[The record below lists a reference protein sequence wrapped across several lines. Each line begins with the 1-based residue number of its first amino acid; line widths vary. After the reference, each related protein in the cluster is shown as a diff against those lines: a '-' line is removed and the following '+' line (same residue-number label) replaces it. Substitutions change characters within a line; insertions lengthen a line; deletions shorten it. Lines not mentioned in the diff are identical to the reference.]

1 MKVVKVVRVER
12 VEKVERDGRKLGS
25 KSLTVKKN
33 KVNLVQNLYI
43 HFLYLK

>member
-1 MKVVKVVRVER
+1 MGVKVER
-12 VEKVERDGRKLGS
+12 IEKVEREGRKLGS